1 MRVTMKASVS
11 GSRDGQSWPAI
22 GETVDLPD
30 EEAVHLCGA
39 GIAAPAGDEDEAAVV
54 EDDTEK
60 ATTQKKPQGRP
71 ATPPKQQTKD

>member
-11 GSRDGQSWPAI
+11 GSRDGKSWPAI

-30 EEAVHLCGA
+30 EEAANLCTA
-39 GIAAPAGDEDEAAVV
+39 GIAVPAREDEEAAVV

-60 ATTQKKPQGRP
+60 ATTQKKPQGRS
-71 ATPPKQQTKD
+71 ATPSKQQTKD

>member
-11 GSRDGQSWPAI
+11 GSRDGESWPKI

-30 EEAVHLCGA
+30 EEAIQLCAA
-39 GIAAPAGDEDEAAVV
+39 GIAIPARDDEEAAVV

-60 ATTQKKPQGRP
+60 ATTQKKPQGRS
-71 ATPPKQQTKD
+71 ATPPKQQAKD